1 MFSFYRELCTY
12 FFNKSISANSGLA
25 ICLEL
30 NVYSEL
36 ENEHERSHRRREK
49 FSGFEMHSDHFV
61 SKIIN
66 IIDEIDYS

>member
-1 MFSFYRELCTY
+1 MLSFYRELCTY
-12 FFNKSISANSGLA
+12 FFNKSISGLA

-36 ENEHERSHRRREK
+36 ENEHECSHRTREK